1 MPELPEVEVVRRQ
14 LARVVVSRTI
24 GEVWTAK
31 NSYFFVT
38 PPKKLASA
46 LSGRRIDAL
55 ERHGKYLLFLLDDG
69 ARLLAHLGMTG
80 QITTRPLEKD
90 AHVHLLVQLG
100 PAGRTKTGA
109 TLTFRDVRK
118 FGKVEWIAPGKS
130 SPRLDKLGPDALGL
144 DGDLL
149 FECTRRRKI
158 PIKSALLDQSITA
171 GVGNIYADE
180 ALFDARIRPT
190 RAAHT
195 LRRAEADVLA
205 RAVTAI
211 LSTSVSRGGST
222 INDYIQP
229 DGELG
234 GFQDFH
240 RVYGKTGQPCPNCG
254 APLVRVVLGGRSTH
268 YCKVCQK

>member
-14 LARVVVSRTI
+14 LARVVVGRTI

-31 NSYFFVT
+31 NSYFFIT
-38 PPKKLASA
+38 PPKKLHGA
-46 LSGRRIDAL
+46 LVGRGIAAL

-80 QITTRPLEKD
+80 QITTRPLERD
-90 AHVHLLVQLG
+90 AHVHLVVQLG
-100 PAGRTKTGA
+100 ATGRAKSGA

-118 FGKVEWIAPGKS
+118 FGKVEWIGPGKS

-144 DGDLL
+144 DGAMLYDG
-149 FECTRRRKI
+149 TRKRKI
-158 PIKSALLDQSITA
+158 PIKTALLDQSITA

-190 RAAHT
+190 RAAHALT
-195 LRRAEADVLA
+195 RSESDVLA
-205 RAVTAI
+205 RAVTRI
-211 LSTSVSRGGST
+211 LATSVARGGST

-240 RVYGKTGQPCPNCG
+240 RVYGKAGEPCPSCG

-268 YCKVCQK
+268 YCKACQR

>member
-14 LARVVVSRTI
+14 LSRVVVGRTVLD
-24 GEVWTAK
+24 VWTAK

-38 PPKKLASA
+38 PPRKLATA

-80 QITTRPLEKD
+80 QITTRALERD
-90 AHVHLLVQLG
+90 AHVHLSVQLG
-100 PAGRTKTGA
+100 PGARGKTGA

-130 SPRLDKLGPDALGL
+130 SARLDKLGPDALAL
-144 DGDLL
+144 DGSLL
-149 FECTRRRKI
+149 FDGTRKRKI

-180 ALFDARIRPT
+180 ALYDARIRPT
-190 RAAHT
+190 RAAYKLT
-195 LRRAEADVLA
+195 RGEADRLA
-205 RAVTAI
+205 RAVTTI
-211 LSTSVSRGGST
+211 LATSVSRGGST

-240 RVYGKTGQPCPNCG
+240 RVYGKTGQPCPSCG
-254 APLVRVVLGGRSTH
+254 APLARVVLGGRSTH
-268 YCKVCQK
+268 YCTRCQK